1 MILIITELKTK
12 KLIAVL
18 PKITKESLES
28 WIKSIPLKTQIK
40 IK

>member
-1 MILIITELKTK
+1 MVLIITELKIK
-12 KLIAVL
+12 SLIGVL

-28 WIKSIPLKTQIK
+28 WVNSIPLKTQIK

>member
-12 KLIAVL
+12 QLIAVL
-18 PKITKESLES
+18 PKITKESLDS
-28 WIKSIPLKTQIK
+28 WIMSLPLKTQIK